1 MKKVIIIVVTIL
13 VIAALGIVGY
23 FVVLPKISGNN
34 NSGSVVYVENVGE
47 LLSGFAFT
55 ENRYNAVVETQET
68 VAIEADADKKI
79 KKTYVSEGDKV
90 KKGDKLFEYDIEE
103 MKITLEQYRLDI
115 EQAESSIKAD
125 NEQIASLEKERK
137 TASAN
142 QQLNLT
148 NQIEALKLEIKKSE
162 YTKASTEKSIEKLEK
177 SIENAVVT
185 STTDGSILSVNDPNA
200 KGYVMITSSGDY
212 RVKVIVNEMNIS
224 ALSEGDDM
232 IVRSRVDNTLE
243 WRGVIS
249 KIDTAHPITN
259 TQNRQNSMYGG
270 MNGSEESTTT
280 KYPVYID
287 LVSSDGLMVGQHVT
301 AEVDTGVSEED
312 EEGLWLYDYYICDA
326 DSSPYVW
333 AESSSHTLEK
343 RSVVLGEYNENTYK
357 YEIKSG
363 LSEDDS
369 IAFPEERFTEGMP
382 VTHNIEE
389 ASFEGDAAGE
399 DGMIITEG
407 MPVTHNI
414 EEASFEDY
422 SFEGDAAGED
432 IMIMDEGVPM
442 EEEIPADE
450 Q

>member
-259 TQNRQNSMYGG
+259 TQNSMNGG

-389 ASFEGDAAGE
+389 ASFE
-399 DGMIITEG
+399 
-407 MPVTHNI
+407 
-414 EEASFEDY
+414 DY

-432 IMIMDEGVPM
+432 GMIMDEGVPM